1 MHYRELGR
9 TGLKVSRVGL
19 GTMTWGEQNTEAE
32 AHAQLDFA
40 LDRDINFIDVAEMYP
55 VPPKAET
62 QGRTESYIGSWLRRR
77 NNRDK
82 VIIATKIT
90 GPCGMNYLRGG
101 PHLDKAQI
109 EAAVEAS
116 LERLQTDYIDLYQ
129 LHWPERQCNY
139 FGQLGYNVHTPEN
152 DGVPLEE
159 SLETLELLI
168 NQGKIRYIGLSNET
182 PWGVHHC
189 LELAGHDRPRIVTIQ
204 NPYNLLNRTV
214 EIGLAEMACR
224 DHVGLLAYSPLG
236 FGVLSGK
243 YLHDAH
249 PPKARLTL
257 FDQFQRYLNEH
268 AVDATA
274 RYVQLA
280 REHDL
285 DPAQMALAFV
295 NTRPFV
301 TSTLVGATTM
311 EQLQS
316 NVASDE
322 LTLDPQLIAAIDQ
335 IHARYP
341 NPSP

>member
-1 MHYRELGR
+1 MHRRELGR
-9 TGLKVSRVGL
+9 TGLQVSRIGL

-32 AHAQLDFA
+32 AHAQLDLA
-40 LDRDINFIDVAEMYP
+40 LDLDINFIDTAEMYP
-55 VPPKAET
+55 VPPKADT
-62 QGRTESYIGSWLRRR
+62 QGLTESYIGSWLRRR
-77 NNRDK
+77 NNRDR

-90 GPCGMNYLRGG
+90 GPSGMNYLRGG
-101 PHLDKAQI
+101 PRLDKAQI

-139 FGQLGYNVHTPEN
+139 FGQLGYTVHTPEH
-152 DGVPLEE
+152 DGVPLDE
-159 SLETLELLI
+159 SLEALELLV

-182 PWGVHHC
+182 PWGLHHC
-189 LELAGHDRPRIVTIQ
+189 LELAGHDRPRIVSVQ
-204 NPYNLLNRTV
+204 NPYNLLNRTF

-224 DHVGLLAYSPLG
+224 DHAGLLAYSPLG
-236 FGVLSGK
+236 FGTLSGK
-243 YLHDAH
+243 YLDGAR
-249 PPKARLTL
+249 PAAARLTL
-257 FDQFQRYLNEH
+257 FDQFQRYLNDH
-268 AVDATA
+268 AIDATT

-285 DPAQMALAFV
+285 DPARMALAFV

-301 TSTLVGATTM
+301 TSTLTGATTL
-311 EQLQS
+311 EQLAS
-316 NVASDE
+316 NIASDE

-341 NPSP
+341 NPCP